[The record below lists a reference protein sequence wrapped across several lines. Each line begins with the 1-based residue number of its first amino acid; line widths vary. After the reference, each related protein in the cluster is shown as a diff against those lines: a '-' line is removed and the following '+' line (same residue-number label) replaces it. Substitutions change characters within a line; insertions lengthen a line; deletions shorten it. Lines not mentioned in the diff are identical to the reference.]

1 MDTLFWLPVF
11 DDQVRFL
18 NRPWSWSTLIHWY
31 ILVLFVSC
39 LKPNDNDIL
48 INLTDLP
55 RCRASD
61 QLDRLTWIWVF
72 GFSEDELLGL
82 CLYPYWCLGLC
93 LLFLCLV
100 DKKNQWLGLCLLL
113 SYQFCYNVIT
123 TQSCETKNFSSRF
136 YIGTIYLNFLNCF
149 KSTRMKIWN
158 DLKWI

>member
-1 MDTLFWLPVF
+1 MEKYIQFMDTLFWLPVF
-11 DDQVRFL
+11 YDQVRFL

-31 ILVLFVSC
+31 ILVLFVSR
-39 LKPNDNDIL
+39 LKPNDNNIL
-48 INLTDLP
+48 INLIDLP

-61 QLDRLTWIWVF
+61 QPDRLTWIWVF

-113 SYQFCYNVIT
+113 LCLVDKKDLLLGL
-123 TQSCETKNFSSRF
+123 C
-136 YIGTIYLNFLNCF
+136 LCF
-149 KSTRMKIWN
+149 WVCDFWTLI
-158 DLKWI
+158 LYF